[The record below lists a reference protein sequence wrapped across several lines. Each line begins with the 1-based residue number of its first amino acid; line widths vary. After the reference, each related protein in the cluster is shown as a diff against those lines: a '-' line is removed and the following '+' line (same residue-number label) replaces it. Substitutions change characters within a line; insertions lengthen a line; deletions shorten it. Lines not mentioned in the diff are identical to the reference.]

1 MQNPKN
7 RKTGRLQNDP
17 AEEQAAHFS
26 DGDYK
31 LNAQLIRVRMKEL
44 GLTLTDLQQHTSVA
58 YRTLYRWLGGED
70 FPRKKNIAKLADILQ
85 LEPEQL
91 FIQKYT
97 SRLTAVRDELLFVQR
112 QIEQIVSQTLSDEK
126 VPDEKK
132 LDLLLKYH
140 NMLLKTNNQKT
151 P

>member
-17 AEEQAAHFS
+17 AEERAAHFS
-26 DGDYK
+26 DEDYK

-44 GLTLTDLQQHTSVA
+44 GLTLTDLQQHTSVT
-58 YRTLYRWLGGED
+58 YRTLYRWLSGED
-70 FPRKKNIAKLADILQ
+70 FPRKKNIVKLADILQ

-132 LDLLLKYH
+132 LELLLKYH
-140 NMLLKTNNQKT
+140 NMLLKMNNQKT
-151 P
+151 L